1 MIKKVIIK
9 NPQGKVL
16 FKGPLI
22 NLKFKSESIKK
33 TSIELFNDED
43 PCIIHQSYATET
55 LASKIE
61 LYFNQKGLLSYTID
75 EAFMDALKDVDW
87 TNYMNHTLELEVK

>member
-9 NPQGKVL
+9 NSQGKVI
-16 FKGPLI
+16 FKGPLV

-55 LASKIE
+55 LASKVE
-61 LYFNQKGLLSYTID
+61 RYFNQKGLLSYIID
-75 EAFMDALKDVDW
+75 EALMDALDDVDF
-87 TNYMNHTLELEVK
+87 TNYIYHTLELEVK